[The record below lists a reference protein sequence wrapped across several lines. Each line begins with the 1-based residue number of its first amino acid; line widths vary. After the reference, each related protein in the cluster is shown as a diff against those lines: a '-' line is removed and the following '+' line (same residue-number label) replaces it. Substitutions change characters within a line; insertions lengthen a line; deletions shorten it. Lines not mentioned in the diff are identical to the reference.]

1 MKQVIKIS
9 LCEMAFELEQ
19 DGYSALGAYLD
30 QAKSRLRANPD
41 QAEVVADLER
51 SIAEKM
57 AALTASHK
65 APLSREKVVAILQEV
80 GAVEP
85 GDLERLTTNIEPT
98 PKKRQLY
105 RIKER
110 QHIAGVCAGLAEYS
124 DLDVTMVRFIFLA
137 LTGVTGGVFALVYI
151 VMMFIVPTAEAS
163 AVPKEVPLQPR
174 KSPSSPIVFPTMG
187 VPPHRGGK

>member
-41 QAEVVADLER
+41 QAEVIADLER

-57 AALTASHK
+57 AAMSASQK

-110 QHIAGVCAGLAEYS
+110 QQIAGVCAGLAEYS

-163 AVPKEVPLQPR
+163 AELKGASDQSKKSIASPVAVPA
-174 KSPSSPIVFPTMG
+174 MG
-187 VPPHRGGK
+187 APPQFGRR